1 MLAHDGRVGGGGAPE
16 YPLPGVAVALSESLA
31 APLRQ
36 ASPPVLAR
44 VHDGQCVVDVRCVPE
59 EQDELLVQTI
69 RGVQAQQDQQA
80 QPARQA
86 QRNQHNQH
94 ASQHTQRTQQPS
106 QEAN

>member
-1 MLAHDGRVGGGGAPE
+1 M
-16 YPLPGVAVALSESLA
+16 PGVAVALSESLA

-59 EQDELLVQTI
+59 DQDELLAQTI
-69 RGVQAQQDQQA
+69 RGVQA
-80 QPARQA
+80 RQA
-86 QRNQHNQH
+86 QRTQRT
-94 ASQHTQRTQQPS
+94 QHTQRTQQPT

>member
-1 MLAHDGRVGGGGAPE
+1 MHIDPQRYHERTQALADATGGRVLDHDGRVGGGGAPE
-16 YPLPGVAVALSESLA
+16 YPLPGVAVALPESLA
-31 APLRQ
+31 ALLRR

-69 RGVQAQQDQQA
+69 RGVQAQQC
-80 QPARQA
+80 
-86 QRNQHNQH
+86 
-94 ASQHTQRTQQPS
+94 T